1 MRRAFAITLALLL
14 AAAAVVW
21 VLVDE
26 TLRGGRLLLPAWM
39 PQPLSAWRALPHAN
53 AQVNDLAVLQVP
65 VKLVLQMA
73 SAAVS
78 AMMLFGGLILNQ
90 SARILEIR
98 RRSISR
104 ATAAMT
110 FASLALMFS
119 LILTVSL
126 ALRLGLLP
134 PQSDSHLHLLR
145 GSLALAAGGLALGV
159 LAVFAVMKHTFHTTT
174 GKALFL
180 VVSYRFACVCSLAT
194 LGFIA
199 WAALALGVADY
210 LERFT
215 RMG

>member
-1 MRRAFAITLALLL
+1 
-14 AAAAVVW
+14 
-21 VLVDE
+21 
-26 TLRGGRLLLPAWM
+26 
-39 PQPLSAWRALPHAN
+39 
-53 AQVNDLAVLQVP
+53 
-65 VKLVLQMA
+65 
-73 SAAVS
+73 
-78 AMMLFGGLILNQ
+78 
-90 SARILEIR
+90 
-98 RRSISR
+98 
-104 ATAAMT
+104 
-110 FASLALMFS
+110 MFS

-134 PQSDSHLHLLR
+134 PQSHFHLLR
-145 GSLALAAGGLALGV
+145 GGLALAGGGLALGV

-215 RMG
+215 QMG